1 MGKIVRTKQRDVRR
15 QKMQSFYENENKK
28 NWKIQLKNEEL
39 LFIICCL
46 GSFHFLFSSFT
57 NDICA

>member
-28 NWKIQLKNEEL
+28 KLENTIEKRRIVVHHL
-39 LFIICCL
+39 L
-46 GSFHFLFSSFT
+46 SWLFPFPFFFFYQ
-57 NDICA
+57 